1 MQTTRFS
8 VGALMVMSLIITG
21 CLCRPQ
27 DSNSKSLKESVPGG
41 AKPLESVTG
50 PTIPSSRMDRLQK
63 PSQGK
68 YETKG
73 FRKQKWFLNYLSPL
87 DIITINK
94 LFVTYV
100 VPSWQVPI
108 VIWPTWILNFTSQS
122 FFNNLIDFPTVLNM
136 GFDEIVVESN
146 LQVHNRVGSKSK
158 SKIMLPSNSTA
169 TPMQT
174 NKSARSL
181 LVWRVRRR
189 IYN

>member
-63 PSQGK
+63 PSQ
-68 YETKG
+68 
-73 FRKQKWFLNYLSPL
+73 
-87 DIITINK
+87 
-94 LFVTYV
+94 
-100 VPSWQVPI
+100 
-108 VIWPTWILNFTSQS
+108 
-122 FFNNLIDFPTVLNM
+122 VLNM

-146 LQVHNRVGSKSK
+146 LQVHNRVGSKNK

-181 LVWRVRRR
+181 LV
-189 IYN
+189 